1 MESFKEQPPQ
11 SQEKGVDIL
20 REYHPYP
27 KRPLSPIIEESSA
40 EIPHNRKRVR
50 GSPATVY
57 DTPEDDREWKR
68 QQISDSRDT
77 VETTAVEANAETI
90 VSEETTRMEG
100 SYEEAA
106 PIEAVHEEAGREQ
119 TDGEETGIRE
129 ASVEEATTQIATPL
143 ENFYAV
149 FDSDDEDVAD
159 EDILHSESAYQ
170 STSASTSPPSE
181 FDRVSTMSPASE
193 IDVSFFVLPKDRWP
207 KEHKSVQYR
216 DALWSLV
223 YNYHRTFMWEYPEG
237 LAEGSLGLCKELLER
252 EQLPPRVSLFDAE
265 VIHETSVRVERR
277 NETMIFRDIT
287 PLIAPSA
294 ELMALR
300 GDEQLD
306 ILCESTNE
314 IWTYSQELLRYQ
326 PQPSYSV
333 GFKALAFTELQFTKV
348 TEFFEDRCTSETSP
362 IMGTSHMFF
371 PCFSCEIGC
380 LETARRQNVHN
391 MTIGMRAVVDLFRGV
406 NREAEVHRQ
415 VLAFSIS
422 HDHCQAEIV
431 AHYPVILGETTEYY
445 QQVIAYFV
453 FTDSSYDKWTAY
465 RFTKNMYEVWM
476 PARFQWICSAIN
488 QLPDGW
494 SCGKDIGQREFV

>member
-1 MESFKEQPPQ
+1 MESLQEQPLP
-11 SQEKGVDIL
+11 STEKGVDTP

-27 KRPLSPIIEESSA
+27 KRPLSPIIEESTA
-40 EIPHNRKRVR
+40 EPPHSRKRVR
-50 GSPATVY
+50 ESPTTVY
-57 DTPEDDREWKR
+57 DTSEDARGWKR
-68 QQISDSRDT
+68 QQISDSRNT
-77 VETTAVEANAETI
+77 ETAVTEANTDMIAGEEI
-90 VSEETTRMEG
+90 NRVEGNSEE
-100 SYEEAA
+100 A
-106 PIEAVHEEAGREQ
+106 ILVEAVHEETGREEA
-119 TDGEETGIRE
+119 DHEETGPQA
-129 ASVEEATTQIATPL
+129 ASVEEVTTQIATPL
-143 ENFYAV
+143 ENFYVV

-170 STSASTSPPSE
+170 STSASPSPPSE
-181 FDRVSTMSPASE
+181 FDRVSYMSPAPE
-193 IDVSFFVLPKDRWP
+193 TDVSFFVLPKDRWP

-216 DALWSLV
+216 DHSWSLV
-223 YNYHRTFMWEYPEG
+223 YNKHKTFICEFPEG

-252 EQLPPRVSLFDAE
+252 EQLPPRVSLFDDE
-265 VIHETSVRVERR
+265 VIHETSVRVQRR

-314 IWTYSQELLRYQ
+314 IWTYSQQLLQYQ

-380 LETARRQNVHN
+380 FEVTRRQNVHN

-406 NREAEVHRQ
+406 KREAEVHRQ
-415 VLAFSIS
+415 ILAFSIS
-422 HDHCQAEIV
+422 HDHRQAEIV

-445 QQVIAYFV
+445 QQVIASFI
-453 FTDSSYDKWTAY
+453 FTDSRYDKWTAY

-476 PARFQWICSAIN
+476 PAQFQWICSAIN
-488 QLPDGW
+488 QLPEGW
-494 SCGKDIGQREFV
+494 SCGKDIGQHEFV